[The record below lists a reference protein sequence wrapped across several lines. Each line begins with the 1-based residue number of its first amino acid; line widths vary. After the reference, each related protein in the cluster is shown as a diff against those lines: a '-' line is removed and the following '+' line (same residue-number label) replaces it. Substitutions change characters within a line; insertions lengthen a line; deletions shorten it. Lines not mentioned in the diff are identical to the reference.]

1 MNLNTRYYGQTSL
14 NWMLRMALLIALGG
28 LLLGCEKALEPDF
41 PEHLL
46 SEDAIFEDTATINA
60 ALADIYSGLR
70 DNSPVTGRPTGIAV
84 LLGLYADELDTYSAT
99 SETDNA
105 FYNHTVLPP
114 SSAIFNLWNTSYTLL
129 FKVNSIIEGLRGS
142 PLGEEEIA
150 PYLGEALFLRGYLH
164 FYLAQIYGDIPY
176 IETTDY
182 IQNASVSRMA
192 LEQVYGKMEN
202 DLLQAK
208 NLLPDIDNSGER
220 TRAAKGTASALLARL
235 YLYNGQW
242 ENAWSES
249 NTVISSGNY
258 ILQQDLNSVFL
269 KESPSTIWQLKP
281 EMEGYPTMEAQTF
294 IFDFGPPFLYA
305 LSDDFITDF
314 ETGDLRKEVWTRE
327 ISDGSTS
334 WHHPYKYK
342 QNMYGSISTEYSI
355 QFRLSEQFLIR
366 AEASL
371 NLDRLQ
377 EAKQD
382 IDIIRQRAG
391 LQPTSA
397 SSAEALRI
405 ELMRQRR
412 FEFFSE
418 QGQRWFD
425 LKRTGTATQ
434 KLQPIKPGWKDTDVL
449 LPLPQKELLLNPNL
463 NPQNPGY

>member
-1 MNLNTRYYGQTSL
+1 MKIKTKYHIKP
-14 NWMLRMALLIALGG
+14 MAIFLPLLMAIFSS
-28 LLLGCEKALEPDF
+28 CEKALEPDF

-46 SEDAIFEDTATINA
+46 SEEAIFEDTATIDA

-70 DNSPVTGRPTGIAV
+70 DNSPLTGGPTGIAV
-84 LLGLYADELDTYSAT
+84 LLGLYADELDTYSAI

-114 SSAIFNLWNTSYTLL
+114 SSAVFNLWNSSYTLL
-129 FKVNSIIEGLRGS
+129 FKVNSIIEGLCSS
-142 PLGEEEIA
+142 PLGEEEIG
-150 PYLGEALFLRGYLH
+150 PYLGEALFLRAYLH
-164 FYLAQIYGDIPY
+164 FYLAQLYGDIPY

-182 IQNASVSRMA
+182 IQNATVSKMP
-192 LEQVYGKMEN
+192 LQEVYDKMEN

-208 NLLPDIDNSGER
+208 ELLPDMDNSGER
-220 TRAAKGTASALLARL
+220 TRASRGTASGLLARI

-242 ENAWSES
+242 ENARSES
-249 NTVISSGNY
+249 NIVIFNGNY
-258 ILQQDLNSVFL
+258 ILQQDLNTVFL

-305 LSDDFITDF
+305 LTEDFITNF
-314 ETGDLRKEVWTRE
+314 ETGDLRKDFWTRE
-327 ISDGSTS
+327 ISDGTTA
-334 WHHPYKYK
+334 WYHPYKYK
-342 QNMYGSISTEYSI
+342 QNMFESISTEYSI
-355 QFRLSEQFLIR
+355 QLRLAEQFLIR

-371 NLDRLQ
+371 QLDRLQ

-382 IDIIRQRAG
+382 IDVIRQRAG
-391 LQPTSA
+391 LPPTSA
-397 SSAEALRI
+397 NSQEELKY
-405 ELMRQRR
+405 ELMRQRK

-418 QGQRWFD
+418 HGHRWFD
-425 LKRTGTATQ
+425 LKRTGTAAQ
-434 KLQPIKPGWKDTDVL
+434 ELQPIKPGWKETDVL